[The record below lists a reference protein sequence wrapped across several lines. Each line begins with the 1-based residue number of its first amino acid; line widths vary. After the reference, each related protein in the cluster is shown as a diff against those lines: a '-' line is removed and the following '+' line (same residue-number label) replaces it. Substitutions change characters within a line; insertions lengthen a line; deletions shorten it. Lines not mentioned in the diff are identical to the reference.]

1 MRVRIGSKAAMTAVT
16 ALAVAGLAWAP
27 APLARAASSP
37 ARSSF
42 GTYTGSTPLAQIKPG
57 TVLSTRTLSYHIV
70 GIALPVQVVQLL
82 YRSAGALGQPT
93 ANVTSVL
100 EPPVPPASP
109 RAVSY
114 QSFYDSLNPADEPSV
129 QIAGGVTLGGLVA
142 DAESIVIAPLLLQG
156 YTVIVPD
163 TEGQTADFSA
173 SPEYGINT
181 LNSIRAA
188 TSSPRTGLAA
198 STPIGMFGYSGGA
211 IATDW
216 AAQLAPR
223 YAPDVNRQLVG
234 AAEGG
239 VLVDPA
245 HNLTYV
251 DGSQIWAG
259 ITPMAVIGIARGFR
273 VDITPYL
280 SAYGRQLY
288 GTLQQASIINVLGQY
303 PGLTF
308 AQLVKPQ
315 YANPASIPI
324 LVKVENELNAGSR
337 PSPTIPMFIGQG
349 ANGTLEGTPGNKPG
363 IGPGDGVMVAG
374 DVRTLARDFCA
385 SGTAVD
391 YTQYDALSHV
401 TTFPVWAPAALAWL
415 SSRFAGGQAPNDCAQ
430 IPPGNSLAP
439 VKPAGPSPGPPAR
452 GERLRPFAGAGTT
465 PRRPR

>member
-1 MRVRIGSKAAMTAVT
+1 MWVRIGSKAAATVVT
-16 ALAVAGLAWAP
+16 ALAVAGLAGAP
-27 APLARAASSP
+27 AQLARAAAAP
-37 ARSSF
+37 ARGSF
-42 GTYTGSTPLAQIKPG
+42 YAYTGRTPLAQIKPG
-57 TVLSTRTLSYHIV
+57 TVLKTRTLAYHV
-70 GIALPVQVVQLL
+70 AGLVLPVQVVQLL

-100 EPPVPPASP
+100 EPPVPSVSP

-129 QIAGGVTLGGLVA
+129 QIAGDVTLGGLIT
-142 DAESIVIAPLLLQG
+142 DAESVVIAPLLLQG

-163 TEGQTADFSA
+163 TEGQTADFASA
-173 SPEYGINT
+173 PEYGMAT

-188 TSSPRTGLAA
+188 TNSALTGLTKA
-198 STPIGMFGYSGGA
+198 TPIGMFGYSGGA

-216 AAQLAPR
+216 AAQLAPA

-251 DGSQIWAG
+251 NGSSLWAG
-259 ITPMAVIGIARGFR
+259 IIPMSIIGIARGFHI
-273 VDITPYL
+273 DIKPYL
-280 SAYGRQLY
+280 SSYGLQLY
-288 GTLQQASIINVLGQY
+288 SSLQDASITNVLGQY

-308 AQLVKPQ
+308 AQLVKPR
-315 YANPASIPI
+315 YANPASIPV
-324 LVKVENELNAGSR
+324 LVKVENELNAGSLG
-337 PSPTIPMFIGQG
+337 SPTIPMFIGQG
-349 ANGTLEGTPGNKPG
+349 ANGLLEGTPGNKPG
-363 IGPGDGVMVAG
+363 IGRGDGVMVAG

-385 SGTAVD
+385 SGTTVD

-401 TTFPVWAPAALAWL
+401 TTFPVWTPAALAWL
-415 SSRFAGGQAPNDCAQ
+415 DSLFAGSQAPNDCSQ

-439 VKPAGPSPGPPAR
+439 VKPAG
-452 GERLRPFAGAGTT
+452 
-465 PRRPR
+465 

>member
-1 MRVRIGSKAAMTAVT
+1 MWVRIGSKAAVTAVT

-27 APLARAASSP
+27 APLARAASAP
-37 ARSSF
+37 ARGSF
-42 GTYTGSTPLAQIKPG
+42 SAYKGSTPLAQTKPG
-57 TVLSTRTLSYHIV
+57 TVLSTRILSYHIV
-70 GIALPVQVVQLL
+70 GIAVPVRVVQLL
-82 YRSAGALGQPT
+82 YRSADALGQPT
-93 ANVTSVL
+93 SNVTSIL

-129 QIAGGVTLGGLVA
+129 QIAGGVTLGGIVT

-156 YTVIVPD
+156 YAVIVPD
-163 TEGQTADFSA
+163 TEGQTADFASA
-173 SPEYGINT
+173 PEYGMAT

-188 TSSPRTGLAA
+188 TNSPATGLTKA
-198 STPIGMFGYSGGA
+198 TPIGMFGYSGGA

-216 AAQLAPR
+216 AAQLAPS

-251 DGSQIWAG
+251 NGSSIWAG
-259 ITPMAVIGIARGFR
+259 IIPMSIIGIARGFQINIR
-273 VDITPYL
+273 PYL
-280 SAYGRQLY
+280 SSYGLQLY
-288 GTLQQASIINVLGQY
+288 SSLQNASIANVLGQY
-303 PGLTF
+303 PGLKF
-308 AQLVKPQ
+308 AQLVKPR

-324 LVKVENELNAGSR
+324 LVKVENELNAGSLA
-337 PSPTIPMFIGQG
+337 SPTIPMFIGQG

-391 YTQYDALSHV
+391 YTQYDALSHIS
-401 TTFPVWAPAALAWL
+401 TFPVWSPTALTWL
-415 SSRFAGGQAPNDCAQ
+415 NSRFAGSQAPNDCSQ

-439 VKPAGPSPGPPAR
+439 VKPAG
-452 GERLRPFAGAGTT
+452 
-465 PRRPR
+465 

>member
-1 MRVRIGSKAAMTAVT
+1 MWMRIGLRAAVPAVA
-16 ALAVAGLAWAP
+16 ALAVAGLIGAGVVGAGLVGAGP
-27 APLARAASSP
+27 ARAAAAP
-37 ARSSF
+37 ALGSF
-42 GTYTGSTPLAQIKPG
+42 YTYTGSTPLAQVAPG
-57 TVLSTRTLSYHIV
+57 TVLKSRTLYYHVV
-70 GIALPVQVVQLL
+70 GLTLPVRVVQLL

-93 ANVTSVL
+93 VNVTSVL
-100 EPPVPPASP
+100 EPPLPPAVP

-114 QSFYDSLNPADEPSV
+114 QSFYDSLNPADEPSA
-129 QIAGGVTLGGLVA
+129 QIAGDVTLGGLVA
-142 DAESIVIAPLLLQG
+142 DAESVVIAPLLLEG

-163 TEGQTADFSA
+163 TEGQTADFSS
-173 SPEYGINT
+173 SPEYGMNT

-188 TSSPRTGLAA
+188 TSSPLTGLTT

-216 AAQLAPR
+216 AAQMAPS

-251 DGSQIWAG
+251 SGSSIWAG
-259 ITPMAVIGIARGFR
+259 IIPLAIIGIARGFHI
-273 VDITPYL
+273 DITPYL
-280 SAYGRQLY
+280 SSYGRQRY
-288 GTLQQASIINVLGQY
+288 GALQKASIINVLGQY

-308 AQLVKPQ
+308 AQLVKPR
-315 YANPASIPI
+315 YANPASIPV
-324 LVKVENELNAGSR
+324 LVKVENELNAGSLG
-337 PSPTIPMFIGQG
+337 SPTIPMFIGQG
-349 ANGTLEGTPGNKPG
+349 ANGIAEGTPGNKPG

-391 YTQYDALSHV
+391 YTQYDALSHI
-401 TTFPVWAPAALAWL
+401 TTFPVWTPAALAWL
-415 SSRFAGGQAPNDCAQ
+415 DGRFAGSPAPNDCAQ

-439 VKPAGPSPGPPAR
+439 VQPAG
-452 GERLRPFAGAGTT
+452 
-465 PRRPR
+465 

>member
-1 MRVRIGSKAAMTAVT
+1 MWVRIGSKAAVTAVT
-16 ALAVAGLAWAP
+16 AVTAAALTAAGLAGAP
-27 APLARAASSP
+27 ASLARAAAAP
-37 ARSSF
+37 ARGSF
-42 GTYTGSTPLAQIKPG
+42 YAYTGSRPLAQIAPG
-57 TVLSTRTLSYHIV
+57 TVLKTRTLSYHV
-70 GIALPVQVVQLL
+70 AGVALPVQVVQLL

-100 EPPVPPASP
+100 EPPVPSFTP

-129 QIAGGVTLGGLVA
+129 QIAGDVTLGGLIT
-142 DAESIVIAPLLLQG
+142 DAESVVIAPLLLQG
-156 YTVIVPD
+156 DTVIVPD
-163 TEGQTADFSA
+163 TEGQTADFSS
-173 SPEYGINT
+173 SPEYGVNT

-188 TSSPRTGLAA
+188 TNSPLTGVTKA
-198 STPIGMFGYSGGA
+198 TPVGLFGYSGGA

-216 AAQLAPR
+216 AAQMAPS

-251 DGSQIWAG
+251 DGSSIWAG
-259 ITPMAVIGIARGFR
+259 IIPMAVIGIARGFHL
-273 VDITPYL
+273 DITPYL
-280 SAYGRQLY
+280 NSYGRQLFSS
-288 GTLQQASIINVLGQY
+288 LQKASITNVLGQY

-324 LVKVENELNAGSR
+324 LVKVENELNAGR
-337 PSPTIPMFIGQG
+337 LGSPTVPMFIGQG
-349 ANGTLEGTPGNKPG
+349 ADGTLEGTPGNKPG

-391 YTQYDALSHV
+391 YTQYDALSHIS
-401 TTFPVWAPAALAWL
+401 TFPVWTPAALAWL
-415 SSRFAGGQAPNDCAQ
+415 GGMFAGGQAPNDCAQ
-430 IPPGNSLAP
+430 IAPGNSLAP
-439 VKPAGPSPGPPAR
+439 VHPAG
-452 GERLRPFAGAGTT
+452 
-465 PRRPR
+465 

>member
-1 MRVRIGSKAAMTAVT
+1 MRVRIGSKAAVTAVS
-16 ALAVAGLAWAP
+16 ALAVASLAWAP
-27 APLARAASSP
+27 APIARAAAAP
-37 ARSSF
+37 AKGSF
-42 GTYTGSTPLAQIKPG
+42 HTYAGSTPLAQIKPG
-57 TVLSTRTLSYHIV
+57 TVLSSRTLSYHVV
-70 GIALPVQVVQLL
+70 GIAFPVQVIQLL

-100 EPPVPPASP
+100 EPPLPPASP

-142 DAESIVIAPLLLQG
+142 DAESVVIAPLLLQG
-156 YTVIVPD
+156 YTVIGPD
-163 TEGQTADFSA
+163 TEGQTADFA
-173 SPEYGINT
+173 AGPEYGMAA

-188 TSSPRTGLAA
+188 TNSPLTGVTKT
-198 STPIGMFGYSGGA
+198 TPIGMFGYSGGA

-216 AAQLAPR
+216 AAQLAPS

-251 DGSQIWAG
+251 DGSSVWAG
-259 ITPMAVIGIARGFR
+259 IIPMSIIGIARGFQI
-273 VDITPYL
+273 DIKPYL
-280 SAYGRQLY
+280 SSYGLQLY
-288 GTLQQASIINVLGQY
+288 NSLQNASIANVLGQY

-308 AQLVKPQ
+308 AQLVKPR

-324 LVKVENELNAGSR
+324 LVKVENELNAGSLA
-337 PSPTIPMFIGQG
+337 SPTIPMFIGQG

-391 YTQYDALSHV
+391 YTQYNALSHIS
-401 TTFPVWAPAALAWL
+401 TFPVWAPAALTWL
-415 SSRFAGGQAPNDCAQ
+415 SSRFAGSQAPNDCAQ

-439 VKPAGPSPGPPAR
+439 VKPAG
-452 GERLRPFAGAGTT
+452 
-465 PRRPR
+465 

>member
-1 MRVRIGSKAAMTAVT
+1 MWVRIGSKAAVTAVT
-16 ALAVAGLAWAP
+16 ALAVAGLTWAP
-27 APLARAASSP
+27 APLARAAAAP
-37 ARSSF
+37 ARDSF
-42 GTYTGSTPLAQIKPG
+42 STYEGSTPLAQIKPG
-57 TVLSTRTLSYHIV
+57 TVLSTRILSYHIA

-82 YRSAGALGQPT
+82 YRSANALGQPT

-129 QIAGGVTLGGLVA
+129 QIAGGVTLGGLIT

-156 YTVIVPD
+156 YTVLVPD
-163 TEGQTADFSA
+163 TEGQTADFAA
-173 SPEYGINT
+173 SPEYGIAT

-188 TSSPRTGLAA
+188 TNSPVTGLTKA
-198 STPIGMFGYSGGA
+198 TPIGMFGYSGGA

-216 AAQLAPR
+216 AAQLAPS

-251 DGSQIWAG
+251 NGSSIWAG
-259 ITPMAVIGIARGFR
+259 IIPMSIIGIARGFHI
-273 VDITPYL
+273 DITPYL
-280 SAYGRQLY
+280 SSYGRQLY
-288 GTLQQASIINVLGQY
+288 NSLQNASISNVLGQY

-308 AQLVKPQ
+308 AQLVKPR
-315 YANPASIPI
+315 YANPASVPV
-324 LVKVENELNAGSR
+324 LVKVENELNAGSLA
-337 PSPTIPMFIGQG
+337 SPTIPMFIGQG

-363 IGPGDGVMVAG
+363 IGRGDGVMVAG

-391 YTQYDALSHV
+391 YIQYDTLSHV
-401 TTFPVWAPAALAWL
+401 STFPVWAPAALTWL
-415 SSRFAGGQAPNDCAQ
+415 NSRFAGSQAPNDCAQ
-430 IPPGNSLAP
+430 IPAGNSLAP
-439 VKPAGPSPGPPAR
+439 VKPAG
-452 GERLRPFAGAGTT
+452 
-465 PRRPR
+465 

>member
-1 MRVRIGSKAAMTAVT
+1 MWVRIGSKAAMTAATV
-16 ALAVAGLAWAP
+16 LAVAGLAWAP
-27 APLARAASSP
+27 APLAWAATAP
-37 ARSSF
+37 ARGSF
-42 GTYTGSTPLAQIKPG
+42 YTYTGSTPLAQIKPG
-57 TVLSTRTLSYHIV
+57 TVLSTRILSYHVV
-70 GIALPVQVVQLL
+70 GIAFPVQVAQLL
-82 YRSAGALGQPT
+82 YRSANALGQPT

-163 TEGQTADFSA
+163 TEGQTADFA
-173 SPEYGINT
+173 AGPEYGIAT

-188 TSSPRTGLAA
+188 TNSPVTGLTKA
-198 STPIGMFGYSGGA
+198 TPIGMFGYSGGA

-216 AAQLAPR
+216 AAQLAAS

-251 DGSQIWAG
+251 NGSSIWAG
-259 ITPMAVIGIARGFR
+259 IIPMSIIGIARGFQI
-273 VDITPYL
+273 DITPYL
-280 SAYGRQLY
+280 SSYGRQLY
-288 GTLQQASIINVLGQY
+288 NSLQNASIANVLGQY

-308 AQLVKPQ
+308 AQLVKPR
-315 YANPASIPI
+315 YANPASIPV
-324 LVKVENELNAGSR
+324 LVKVENELNAGSLA
-337 PSPTIPMFIGQG
+337 SPTIPMFIGQG

-363 IGPGDGVMVAG
+363 IGRGDGVMVAG

-391 YTQYDALSHV
+391 YIQYDALSHV
-401 TTFPVWAPAALAWL
+401 STFPVWAPAALTWL
-415 SSRFAGGQAPNDCAQ
+415 NSRFAGSQAPNDCAQ

-439 VKPAGPSPGPPAR
+439 VKPAG
-452 GERLRPFAGAGTT
+452 
-465 PRRPR
+465 

>member
-1 MRVRIGSKAAMTAVT
+1 MWVRTWSKAAVTAVLAV
-16 ALAVAGLAWAP
+16 ALAVAALGAAP
-27 APLARAASSP
+27 APVARAAGAT
-37 ARSSF
+37 ARGSF
-42 GTYTGSTPLAQIKPG
+42 GGYPGSMPLARIPPG
-57 TVLSTRTLSYHIV
+57 TVLKTQVLLYHV
-70 GIALPVQVVQLL
+70 AGMALPVRVVQLL

-100 EPPVPPASP
+100 EPPVPLGSP

-142 DAESIVIAPLLLQG
+142 DAESVVIAPLLLQG

-163 TEGQTADFSA
+163 TEGQTADFA
-173 SPEYGINT
+173 SGPEYGVNT

-188 TSSPRTGLAA
+188 TSSPLTGLDT
-198 STPIGMFGYSGGA
+198 STPIGLFGYSGGA
-211 IATDW
+211 VATDW
-216 AAQLAPR
+216 AAQMAPA

-251 DGSQIWAG
+251 DGSSTWAG
-259 ITPMAVIGIARGFR
+259 IIAMAIIGIARGFHA
-273 VDITPYL
+273 DITPYL
-280 SAYGRQLY
+280 SNYGLQLDNA
-288 GTLQQASIINVLGQY
+288 LQKASIINVLGQY

-315 YANPASIPI
+315 YANPASIPV
-324 LVKVENELNAGSR
+324 LVKVENKLNTGRR

-363 IGPGDGVMVAG
+363 IGPGDGVMIAG
-374 DVRTLARDFCA
+374 DVRTLARRFCA

-391 YTQYDALSHV
+391 YTQYDTLSHI

-415 SSRFAGGQAPNDCAQ
+415 GGLFAGGQAPNDCSQ

-439 VKPAGPSPGPPAR
+439 VKPAG
-452 GERLRPFAGAGTT
+452 
-465 PRRPR
+465 

>member
-1 MRVRIGSKAAMTAVT
+1 MWMRIGLKAAVPTVA
-16 ALAVAGLAWAP
+16 ALAVAGLAGAAP
-27 APLARAASSP
+27 AGAAAPP
-37 ARSSF
+37 AQGSF
-42 GTYTGSTPLAQIKPG
+42 YTYTGSTPLAQKAPG
-57 TVLSTRTLSYHIV
+57 TVLKSRTLYYHV
-70 GIALPVQVVQLL
+70 LGIALPVRVVQLV

-93 ANVTSVL
+93 VNVTSVL
-100 EPPVPPASP
+100 EPPLPPAAP

-114 QSFYDSLNPADEPSV
+114 QSFYDSLNPADEPSA
-129 QIAGGVTLGGLVA
+129 QIAGDVTLGGLVA
-142 DAESIVIAPLLLQG
+142 DAESVVIAPLLLEG

-163 TEGQTADFSA
+163 TEGQTADFA
-173 SPEYGINT
+173 SGPEYGINT

-188 TSSPRTGLAA
+188 TSSPLTGLTT

-216 AAQLAPR
+216 AAQMAPS

-251 DGSQIWAG
+251 NGSSIWAG
-259 ITPMAVIGIARGFR
+259 IIPMSIIGIARGFHI
-273 VDITPYL
+273 DITPYL
-280 SAYGRQLY
+280 SSYGRQLY
-288 GTLQQASIINVLGQY
+288 SGLQKASIINVLGQY

-308 AQLVKPQ
+308 AQLVKPR
-315 YANPASIPI
+315 YANPASIPV
-324 LVKVENELNAGSR
+324 LVKVENELNVGSLG
-337 PSPTIPMFIGQG
+337 SPTIPMFIGQG
-349 ANGTLEGTPGNKPG
+349 ANGIAEGTPGNKPG

-391 YTQYDALSHV
+391 YTQYDTLSHI
-401 TTFPVWAPAALAWL
+401 TTFPVWTPAALAWL
-415 SSRFAGGQAPNDCAQ
+415 GGRFAGSPAPNDCAQ

-439 VKPAGPSPGPPAR
+439 VQPAG
-452 GERLRPFAGAGTT
+452 
-465 PRRPR
+465 

>member
-1 MRVRIGSKAAMTAVT
+1 MSVRVRSIVGVATVA
-16 ALAVAGLAWAP
+16 ALAVAGLLGASAP
-27 APLARAASSP
+27 RARAAAGP
-37 ARSSF
+37 GRGSF
-42 GTYTGSTPLAQIKPG
+42 YDYTGSTPLARIAPG
-57 TVLSTRTLSYHIV
+57 TVLKTRTLSYHV
-70 GIALPVQVVQLL
+70 AGVALPVQVVQLL

-100 EPPVPPASP
+100 EPPVPPGSP

-142 DAESIVIAPLLLQG
+142 DAESVVIAPLLLQG

-163 TEGQTADFSA
+163 TEGQTADFA
-173 SPEYGINT
+173 AGPEYGKNT

-188 TSSPRTGLAA
+188 TSSPLTGINT

-216 AAQLAPR
+216 AAQLAPA

-245 HNLTYV
+245 HNLMYV
-251 DGSQIWAG
+251 SGSLSWAG
-259 ITPMAVIGIARGFR
+259 VMPMAIIGIARGFHI
-273 VDITPYL
+273 DITPYL
-280 SAYGRQLY
+280 SSYGRQLY
-288 GTLQQASIINVLGQY
+288 SKLQQASIVNVLGQY

-315 YANPASIPI
+315 YANPASIHV
-324 LVKVENELNAGSR
+324 LVKVENELDTGSIG
-337 PSPTIPMFIGQG
+337 SPTIPMFIGQG
-349 ANGTLEGTPGNKPG
+349 ADGILEGTRGNKPG

-385 SGTAVD
+385 SGAAVD
-391 YTQYDALSHV
+391 YTQYDALSHI
-401 TTFPVWAPAALAWL
+401 TAFPVWTPAALAWL
-415 SSRFAGGQAPNDCAQ
+415 GSRFAGSQAPNDCSQ
-430 IPPGNSLAP
+430 IAPGNSLAP
-439 VKPAGPSPGPPAR
+439 VQPAR
-452 GERLRPFAGAGTT
+452 
-465 PRRPR
+465 